1 VPKRSLARVTLQD
14 RIVVSGLQF
23 NATDQRIAEEAA
35 QWLIDLE
42 DEATPDM
49 AGFAAWLAASPRHV
63 EEFLLASAV
72 WHEGDSLDQARRID
86 VERLLEEARANVHP
100 LRTRLLNAGFAKGS
114 RSAGPA
120 GRIGLFAAAVA
131 ILAVCVTLWL
141 GFAARGTQYVTGIGE
156 QRSLRLAD
164 GSTVTL
170 NTRSKMR
177 VRFSDRERQIELL
190 DGEALFSVA
199 HDSQRPFRVIV
210 EHAVVQAIGTEF
222 NVRRSTAGATV
233 AVVEGVVQ
241 IAPLPQLVSARMDAN
256 VATPERFA
264 AGQQASVSDQGE
276 ILSQE
281 SIDPSRV
288 VAWRERRLIFR
299 DAPLMTVADE
309 FNRYNEVQLIVTG
322 EATRARRV
330 TGVFDADD
338 PRGLLAFLGHDPQ
351 IAIERSGDR
360 VSIRGP

>member
-1 VPKRSLARVTLQD
+1 M
-14 RIVVSGLQF
+14 SGLQL

-72 WHEGDSLDQARRID
+72 WHEGDALDAARRID

-100 LRTRLLNAGFAKGS
+100 LRTRLLNAGFAKRS
-114 RSAGPA
+114 RKVGPA
-120 GRIGLFAAAVA
+120 GRIGLVAAAVA
-131 ILAVCVTLWL
+131 ILAVCVTLWV
-141 GFAARGTQYVTGIGE
+141 GFAGRGTQYITGIGE

-170 NTRSKMR
+170 NTRSQMR
-177 VRFSDRERQIELL
+177 VRFGDRMRQIELL
-190 DGEALFSVA
+190 AGEALFSVA
-199 HDSQRPFRVIV
+199 HDPQRPFRVIV
-210 EHAVVQAIGTEF
+210 DHAAVQAVGTEF
-222 NVRRSTAGATV
+222 NVRRYTAGATV
-233 AVVEGVVQ
+233 SVVEGVVQ
-241 IAPLPQLVSARMDAN
+241 IAPLPQLVVSARTS
-256 VATPERFA
+256 ATVPAPERLA
-264 AGQQASVSDQGE
+264 AGQQASVSDQGA
-276 ILSQE
+276 ILNQE
-281 SIDPSRV
+281 TVDTSRV
-288 VAWRERRLIFR
+288 IAWRERRLIFR

-330 TGVFDADD
+330 TGVFDADK
-338 PRGLLAFLGHDPQ
+338 PRALLTFLEHDPAL
-351 IAIERSGDR
+351 AIERNGDR